1 MIYEPGQLIKLIKF
15 SLNFAALQQRLFTV
29 GTPLSPLLLFLQSPL
44 NIYLSRSLSICLSV
58 RAICTLIPQGLQN
71 FCRCVFVVS
80 VWRVCGVC
88 KKVCLWPTYRNHY
101 AVSCYSGN
109 YALPAAQLPFYAN
122 RRRLQLQLQLQQGQ
136 MRGRPTALS
145 HFS

>member
-29 GTPLSPLLLFLQSPL
+29 GTRLPLTCYSHLLIST
-44 NIYLSRSLSICLSV
+44 SLSLHLSLGACHMHINSARPTKLFPVCLLRGV
-58 RAICTLIPQGLQN
+58 
-71 FCRCVFVVS
+71 CVEC
-80 VWRVCGVC
+80 VCGVC
-88 KKVCLWPTYRNHY
+88 KKLCLWPTYRNHY
-101 AVSCYSGN
+101 AVSRYSGN

-122 RRRLQLQLQLQQGQ
+122 RRRLQLQLQLQQRQSGVGQ
-136 MRGRPTALS
+136 VHS